1 MPSSPFNKLRSF
13 DGSLFVDSH
22 LHTTVELVVCLD
34 SIIAYSYQKEET
46 TKLLHILFMLLL
58 SPVASHFDCMHQPS
72 DSLQVGHSQQ
82 LRRVVR
88 KTEQTSELGVH

>member
-1 MPSSPFNKLRSF
+1 M
-13 DGSLFVDSH
+13 DSH
-22 LHTTVELVVCLD
+22 LHTTMKVVVCLD
-34 SIIAYSYQKEET
+34 SIIDYSTYSSQREET
-46 TKLLHILFMLLL
+46 ANSKLLHILFMLWL
-58 SPVASHFDCMHQPS
+58 SPVVSQFICMHQTS